1 MIPLEEALN
10 IISGFAK
17 KPNEPEKVELA
28 GSLHRVLA
36 EDVSAD
42 TDFPS
47 FDKSAVDGY
56 AILKNDINK
65 ELKVVEFIPAG
76 KKPEKK
82 ILPGTCANI
91 MTGAMVPEGAEMVVM
106 KEDVVREGD
115 MISIQNQHS
124 KENILLQGEDLKK
137 GSLMLKKGVFIS
149 PVIMGLLASAGISEP
164 LVYKKSR
171 ISVLSSGDELV
182 PPGEVPEPPKI
193 RDSNSAQL
201 VALAEEIGANVL
213 HSGQVGD
220 DKEMI
225 FEAVKN
231 SLQIADIFV
240 ITGGASVGDLDFT
253 AEVFEKLNAKIQ
265 FTTIAIQPG
274 KPALFAT
281 IGNKFLFGLSGNP
294 VSSFVQFQLLVKP
307 LVMALT
313 GKEFDVKEFK
323 IPITIDQKRKRAE
336 RQLFF
341 PVKFTENMEA
351 EPLEYHGSA
360 HLNAYQAA
368 NGMAY
373 FPVGIYELKK
383 GDLIHVRPL

>member
-1 MIPLEEALN
+1 MIRLEEALS

-17 KPNEPEKVELA
+17 KPNEPEKVKLA
-28 GSLHRVLA
+28 DSLHRVLA
-36 EDVSAD
+36 EDVFAD

-47 FDKSAVDGY
+47 FNKSAVDGY

-65 ELKVVEFIPAG
+65 ALKVVEFIPAG

-91 MTGAMVPEGAEMVVM
+91 MTGAMVPEEAEMVVM

-137 GSLMLKKGVFIS
+137 GSLMLEKGVFIS
-149 PVIMGLLASAGISEP
+149 PVIMGLLASAGISVP
-164 LVYKKSR
+164 LVYKKPR

-201 VALAEEIGANVL
+201 AALAHEIGANVV
-213 HSGQVGD
+213 HSEQVGD

-225 FEAVKN
+225 FEAIKN
-231 SLQIADIFV
+231 SLENSDIVV

-253 AEVFEKLNAKIQ
+253 AEVFEKLNAKIH

-294 VSSFVQFQLLVKP
+294 VSSFVQFQILVKP
-307 LVMALT
+307 MVMDLNGGVFSA
-313 GKEFDVKEFK
+313 KEIKLQISTDK
-323 IPITIDQKRKRAE
+323 KRKRAE

-341 PVKFTENMEA
+341 PVKITENMEA